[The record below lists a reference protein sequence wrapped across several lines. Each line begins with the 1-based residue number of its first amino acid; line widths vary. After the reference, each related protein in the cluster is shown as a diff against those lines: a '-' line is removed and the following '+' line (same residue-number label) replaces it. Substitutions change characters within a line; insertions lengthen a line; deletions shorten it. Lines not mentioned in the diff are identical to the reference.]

1 MQGRTQN
8 HWNHCLINFTI
19 LIVGNILVVGF
30 GKIELFIFYKRIYQF
45 FNRFTSMRFLQCAL
59 HSELSY
65 STKWVPLQKE
75 KAKKAAITPL
85 NAAAVKSNLYKI
97 SIARN
102 FHKTVDVSLFFRVIF
117 VSKRERSLQQSF
129 YEISSFII
137 SVHLTSNY
145 Q

>member
-102 FHKTVDVSLFFRVIF
+102 FHKTVDVSLFFSRNIRIKKGAFLAAIF
-117 VSKRERSLQQSF
+117 LRNF
-129 YEISSFII
+129 F
-137 SVHLTSNY
+137 VHHFCPFDV
-145 Q
+145 